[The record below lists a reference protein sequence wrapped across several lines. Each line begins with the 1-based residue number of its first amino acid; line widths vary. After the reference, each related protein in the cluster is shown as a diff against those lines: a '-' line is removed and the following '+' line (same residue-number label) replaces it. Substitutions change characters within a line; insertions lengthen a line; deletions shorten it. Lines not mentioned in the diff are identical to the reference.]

1 MSIRSCPNHLA
12 PFNPHR
18 EVSPPISVAALLG
31 GRAVPNRSL
40 KCAVLVARVAG
51 SAPFLPG
58 AHRLS
63 GGHLR
68 TEGRSGRN
76 AEFPRH
82 RRAHLAKW
90 CAGGAGRRASKGSRG
105 RQLLENTQFQ
115 PKPGTSDH
123 LALGQV
129 SWVSANHLKLGGCS
143 SDAQCLSRRLITLTS

>member
-51 SAPFLPG
+51 SAPFLRALTDSAG
-58 AHRLS
+58 AIS
-63 GGHLR
+63 GPKAVV
-68 TEGRSGRN
+68 
-76 AEFPRH
+76 AETQ
-82 RRAHLAKW
+82 
-90 CAGGAGRRASKGSRG
+90 SSRG
-105 RQLLENTQFQ
+105 TAERIWRNGAPVVQVVGRARGREGDNCWRTLSFSQSQ
-115 PKPGTSDH
+115 ADH

-143 SDAQCLSRRLITLTS
+143 SDAQCLSRR